1 MTARVTVRRG
11 SVLAT
16 GGALALALLPLAVG
30 ACRARAG
37 DRDALALADD
47 LRRLYGPSPE
57 PGERWRRRSTA
68 RLPDGREVPREQA
81 FRDHPRFPAACR
93 LLLESRQG
101 DDAMLG
107 AWLLGTLPDGRES
120 EAEPVLEEA
129 LASRDGRAAFEAALA
144 LERIGGRG
152 PLLALEGAARWSAL
166 PETRT
171 AAQVAL
177 ERAGRTLGPGGDLA
191 GDPPAGAAPAGLPP
205 AFRRGVSWWF
215 REAGSDAGAASFR
228 RLATL
233 GVTWVSIH
241 TWDPLQRGLHDPLL
255 AEPGQRF
262 ALRGLPSIV
271 KSAHA
276 AGLAVMLKPHLEV
289 RGYEPTPEERRI
301 LRGPDE
307 AARRRLLEDM
317 RKAGAWA
324 DVGNHNRIEM
334 TTEAGWHQWF
344 RGYESWLL
352 PYAEA
357 ARATGV
363 DAFCVGRELDTT
375 VIRREADWRRL
386 IARVRGVFPGPLA
399 YSANFDTWRAVGFWD
414 ALDSIGV
421 SAYFPLS
428 DRPDPSLA
436 ELEAGWAR
444 ALGPLEEAS
453 RRYGRPVMLTEAGF
467 PSVPDAAR
475 APWSEGGQPAD
486 VWLQARCYE
495 ATLRAVAARPWI
507 TGTFFWLWERSAEP
521 PFRDPSHTIPGK
533 PAAYVMARWYRPTP
547 RPPG

>member
-1 MTARVTVRRG
+1 MTLRSSTI
-11 SVLAT
+11 LAT
-16 GGALALALLPLAVG
+16 GLPLLLALGPLTSG
-30 ACRARAG
+30 GCRGRAA
-37 DRDALALADD
+37 DREALALADD
-47 LRRLYGPSPE
+47 LRRLYGASPE
-57 PGERWRRRSTA
+57 PGERWRRHSTV
-68 RLPDGREVPREQA
+68 RLPDGREAPRDQA
-81 FRDHPRFPAACR
+81 FRDHKHFPAACR
-93 LLLESRQG
+93 LLLESGQG

-107 AWLLGTLPDGRES
+107 AWLLGTIPADRS
-120 EAEPVLEEA
+120 AEAEPFLVEA
-129 LASRDGRAAFEAALA
+129 LAGRDGRAAFEAVLA
-144 LERIGGRG
+144 LERIGGSGR
-152 PLLALEGAARWSAL
+152 LAALERAVSSGVL

-177 ERAGRTLGPGGDLA
+177 ERAGKRPDPEP
-191 GDPPAGAAPAGLPP
+191 PPAAPPALPP

-215 REAGSDAGAASFR
+215 SEAGSDAGATSFR

-233 GVTWVSIH
+233 GVTWVSLH
-241 TWDPLQRGLHDPLL
+241 TWDPLQRGLHDPVF
-255 AEPGQRF
+255 AEPRHPFVLQ
-262 ALRGLPSIV
+262 GLPAIV
-271 KSAHA
+271 RAAHA
-276 AGLAVMLKPHLEV
+276 AGLGVMLKPHLEI
-289 RGYEPTPEERRI
+289 GGHEPTPEE
-301 LRGPDE
+301 LRVLRSPDE
-307 AARRRLLEDM
+307 AARRRQIEQM

-324 DVGNHNRIEM
+324 DVGRHNRIEM
-334 TTEAGWHQWF
+334 TTDADWQQWF
-344 RGYESWLL
+344 RGYEAWLL
-352 PYAEA
+352 PYAQA
-357 ARATGV
+357 AKAAGA

-386 IARVRGVFPGPLA
+386 IARVRVVFPGPLA
-399 YSANFDTWRAVGFWD
+399 YSANFDTWREVGFWD

-428 DRPDPSLA
+428 ERPDPSLG

-453 RRYGRPVMLTEAGF
+453 RRYRLPVMLTEAGF

-475 APWSEGGQPAD
+475 APWSEGGRPAD

-521 PFRDPSHTIPGK
+521 PFRDPSHAIPGK
-533 PAAYVMARWYRPTP
+533 PAAYVMARWYRPRA

>member
-1 MTARVTVRRG
+1 MIGRVTLRI
-11 SVLAT
+11 S
-16 GGALALALLPLAVG
+16 ALVIALVPLAAG
-30 ACRARAG
+30 GCRARAA
-37 DRDALALADD
+37 DREALVLADN
-47 LRRLYGPSPE
+47 LRRLYEPSPK
-57 PGERWRRRSTA
+57 PGERWRRRSTV

-81 FRDHPRFPAACR
+81 LRDHPRFAAACR

-107 AWLLGTLPDGRES
+107 AWLLGTLPAARGA
-120 EAEPVLEEA
+120 EAEPVLMEA
-129 LASRDGRAAFEAALA
+129 LASQDGRAAFEAALA
-144 LERIGGRG
+144 LERMGGPG
-152 PLLALEGAARWSAL
+152 PLLALEGAARSGAL

-177 ERAGRTLGPGGDLA
+177 ARAGRAPGPEV
-191 GDPPAGAAPAGLPP
+191 AALPP

-215 REAGSDAGAASFR
+215 SEAGSDAGAGSFR

-241 TWDPLQRGLHDPLL
+241 TWDPLQRGLHDPVF
-255 AEPGQRF
+255 AEPRHPF
-262 ALRGLPSIV
+262 VLRGLPAIV

-276 AGLAVMLKPHLEV
+276 AGLAVMLKPHLEIGG
-289 RGYEPTPEERRI
+289 REPTPEQLRV

-307 AARRRLLEDM
+307 AARRKQIEAM
-317 RKAGAWA
+317 RAAGAWA
-324 DVGNHNRIEM
+324 DVGRHNRIEM
-334 TTEAGWHQWF
+334 TREADWQRWF
-344 RGYESWLL
+344 RGYESWLM

-357 ARATGV
+357 ARDTGA

-399 YSANFDTWRAVGFWD
+399 YSANFDTWREVGFWD

-453 RRYGRPVMLTEAGF
+453 RRYRLPVMLTEAGF
-467 PSVPDAAR
+467 PSVRDAAR
-475 APWSEGGQPAD
+475 APWSEGGPPAD

-507 TGTFFWLWERSAEP
+507 TGTFFWLWERSGEP